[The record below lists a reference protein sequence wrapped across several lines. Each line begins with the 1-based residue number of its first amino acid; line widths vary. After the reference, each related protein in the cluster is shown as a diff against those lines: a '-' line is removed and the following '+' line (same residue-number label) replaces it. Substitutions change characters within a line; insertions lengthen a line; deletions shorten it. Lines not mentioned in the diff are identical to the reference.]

1 MALDYSIIGERIRK
15 SRLDKKMTQE
25 KLAEEL
31 NVSVAFISRIERG
44 TTHVN
49 LKRLSEIC
57 NILDI
62 NEGFLLNGT
71 NIEATNYL
79 SNEFNELFISCPK
92 ETQKLIYE
100 IARIIVNSNK

>member
-1 MALDYSIIGERIRK
+1 MALDYSVIGNRIRK

-25 KLAEEL
+25 KLAEAL

-57 NILDI
+57 NLLDI
-62 NEGFLLNGT
+62 SEGYLINGT
-71 NIEATNYL
+71 NINSDNYL
-79 SNEFNELFISCPK
+79 SNEFNELFLSCPK
-92 ETQKLIYE
+92 EKQKLIYE
-100 IARIIVNSNK
+100 IAKIIINSD

>member
-1 MALDYSIIGERIRK
+1 MALDYSVIGNRIRK

-25 KLAEEL
+25 KLAEAL

-57 NILDI
+57 NLLDI
-62 NEGFLLNGT
+62 SEGYLINGT
-71 NIEATNYL
+71 NINSDNYL
-79 SNEFNELFISCPK
+79 SNEFNELFLSCPK
-92 ETQKLIYE
+92 EKQKLIYE
-100 IARIIVNSNK
+100 IAKIIRNSD

>member
-79 SNEFNELFISCPK
+79 SNEFNELFNSCSK